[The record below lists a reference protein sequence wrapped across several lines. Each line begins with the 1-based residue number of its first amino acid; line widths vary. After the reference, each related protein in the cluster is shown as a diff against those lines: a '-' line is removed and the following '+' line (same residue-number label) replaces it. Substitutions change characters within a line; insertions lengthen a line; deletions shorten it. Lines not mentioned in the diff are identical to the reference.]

1 MRAGNKQGIAR
12 LLELA
17 GEKKQLLVWS
27 GILSAASVL
36 MKLVPYLAVY
46 FVIAELLRNAPD
58 MAAVNSGYIVRWAVW
73 GVAGMALG
81 YVLMYFGGMCSH
93 VAAFRILYKIRV
105 KLSDHLGRL
114 PLGFFSRNTTG
125 KLKKNVELDVERIE
139 LFIAHQ
145 LPDLISTAVMIAAMA
160 VTMFYLNIW
169 LALACVIPILI
180 GLAVQYSMM
189 AGDKA
194 KAGLKEYFNS
204 LESINASAIQYVR
217 GMPAIKMF
225 GQTVRSFR
233 QFHGDIIRYRD
244 FSLRYV
250 DHFQN
255 GYVSFKVIVV
265 SLATFILPVGLY
277 FLGREPENTAFALT
291 LMFFLVLAPG
301 IASPI
306 FKLNSFASLM
316 NVIVEGVR
324 RIDELLEQESI
335 AEPACSRKPA
345 SYDVQFHR
353 VAFSYDG
360 PNGVQ
365 ALREISF
372 EARQGEITALVG
384 PSGSG
389 KSTIAQLIPR
399 FWDVQQGSITIGGV
413 DIREIKT
420 SELMETMSFVFQ
432 ETFLFSDSVYNNIA
446 VGNPA
451 ASREDVLAAARAAQ
465 CHTFIERLPDGYDT
479 RVGEGGVYLSGG
491 EEQRISVARA
501 ILKNAPILVLDE
513 ATAYADPENEY
524 HMQLALGEL
533 MAGKTVIIIAHRLTT
548 ICEADRII
556 VLKDGSIEAIG
567 THHELLSRGGL
578 YKNMWD
584 AYTASAQWHI
594 ERAKEI
600 EEELST

>member
-1 MRAGNKQGIAR
+1 M
-12 LLELA
+12 LLM
-17 GEKKQLLVWS
+17 WS

-46 FVIAELLRNAPD
+46 FVIAELLRHAPD
-58 MAAVNSGYIVRWAVW
+58 ITAVDGGYVIRWAAW
-73 GVAGMALG
+73 GVTGMALG

-93 VAAFRILYKIRV
+93 VAAFRILYQIRV

-114 PLGFFSRNTTG
+114 PLGYFSKNATG
-125 KLKKNVELDVERIE
+125 KLKKNVEMDVERIE

-145 LPDLISTAVMIAAMA
+145 LPDLISTAVMIAAMF
-160 VTMFYLNIW
+160 VTMVYLNAW
-169 LALACVIPILI
+169 LALACIIPILI
-180 GLAVQYSMM
+180 GFTVQYSMM

-194 KAGLKEYFNS
+194 KRGMKEYFDS
-204 LESINASAIQYVR
+204 LERINSSAIQYVR

-233 QFHGDIIRYRD
+233 KFHEDIVRYRD
-244 FSLRYV
+244 FSLKYA
-250 DHFQN
+250 DNFQN

-265 SLATFILPVGLY
+265 SLATFVLPAGLF
-277 FLGREPENTAFALT
+277 FLSGEPDNMAFALT

-301 IASPI
+301 VASPI
-306 FKLNSFASLM
+306 FKLNNFASTM

-324 RIDELLEQESI
+324 RIDEILEQEVI
-335 AEPACSRKPA
+335 TEPDVSERPS

-353 VAFSYDG
+353 VTFSYGDR
-360 PNGVQ
+360 NGVPV
-365 ALREISF
+365 LHNISLT
-372 EARQGEITALVG
+372 ARQGEITALVG

-399 FWDVQQGSITIGGV
+399 FWDVQAGGITIGGV
-413 DIREIKT
+413 DIRKMKT
-420 SELMETMSFVFQ
+420 SELMATMSFVFQ
-432 ETFLFSDSVYNNIA
+432 DTFLFSDTVYNNIA

-451 ASREDVLAAARAAQ
+451 ARRENVLAAARAAQ

-479 RVGEGGVYLSGG
+479 RIGEGGVYLSGG

-533 MAGKTVIIIAHRLTT
+533 MKGKTVLIIAHRLTT
-548 ICEADRII
+548 ICEADHII
-556 VLKDGSIEAIG
+556 VLKDGRIEDMG
-567 THHELLSRGGL
+567 VHQELLSRSGL
-578 YKNMWD
+578 YKNMWN
-584 AYTASAQWHI
+584 AYTTSTHWQI
-594 ERAKEI
+594 ERMLGKE
-600 EEELST
+600 EGLST